1 MTDWVIYVMLFPPYY
16 LTKGSKMQG
25 KDAKQGQKDI
35 RNSGQQIKRGLTQKY
50 EAFCGNRK
58 SEMT

>member
-35 RNSGQQIKRGLTQKY
+35 RNSGQQLKSFLWKQKVGNDLTL
-50 EAFCGNRK
+50 F
-58 SEMT
+58 S